1 MLCTFLF
8 EVTFAFAKTSN
19 IKLEEFLAS
28 TSKNMDQKSRPV
40 VKMVK
45 KRSKLLISSSKG
57 PGKREKS
64 VASSSPRLLKNNTQG
79 LVLEHSDVGSFNK
92 KGMCSISNVQAK

>member
-1 MLCTFLF
+1 MYDKS
-8 EVTFAFAKTSN
+8 EVLGGLVSILKWSRNKAK
-19 IKLEEFLAS
+19 FLAS
-28 TSKNMDQKSRPV
+28 TSENMDQKSRPV

-57 PGKREKS
+57 PRKRGKS
-64 VASSSPRLLKNNTQG
+64 VGSSSPRLLKNNTQG